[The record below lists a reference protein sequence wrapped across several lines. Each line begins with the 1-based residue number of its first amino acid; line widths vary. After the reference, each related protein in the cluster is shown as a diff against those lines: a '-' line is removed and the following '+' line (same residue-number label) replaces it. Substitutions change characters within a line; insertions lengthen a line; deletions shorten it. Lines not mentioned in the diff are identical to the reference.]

1 MKYKIEFFSNW
12 HCGSGLAAGAD
23 VDALVVKDRDGL
35 PYVPG
40 RTIKGLLR
48 EAATLLGYKENDII
62 KVFGKSG
69 ERDNQAG
76 QASFRNATIGN
87 KEREEI
93 QKCQTA
99 PYLYQTFAA
108 TAIDDFGIA
117 KDNSL
122 RKIETVIPCVVY
134 GTIDDLS
141 ADNEEMIKQAMKY
154 VKRMGTGRTRG
165 YGRCCLSPIEEKE
178 IANKQPEKENEVKPL
193 KPMKFECTLL
203 TDIVLS
209 QSSSSMGYQKSLDF
223 IPGNCFLGIVASY
236 LYNKVLPEKA
246 MVIFHSGKVRFGDAH
261 PAHNG
266 TRGLKV
272 PSAMYYPKL
281 KKPSEELYIHHC
293 ITNQDALKNDQL
305 KQCREGFYAFVDE
318 NGNAIDGMPIDTRKG
333 FIIKSAYDSENRR
346 SADGLLFGY
355 EYLSKGLKLYFEI
368 ESDLDEETDKAIVK
382 ALTGNGGKRYVGHS
396 RKAEFGQVQIRQID
410 EYKEQK
416 SGTEAINIK
425 NEQYATVY
433 ADSRLIF
440 LNNNG
445 EPTFLPTVAQ
455 LFGWA
460 EDTATRAEID
470 WSKSQVRTFQYA
482 PWNSKRQ
489 SYDTDRCGI
498 EKGSVIVINLNG
510 EQDFPKKSQYV
521 GAYEN
526 EGFGRVI
533 YNPEFLM
540 PKNGTNGEAKYR
552 LQEKPDEKKHKR
564 EEDFN
569 PTTDLAKLLEARRN
583 VAKSQKQAYGIVE
596 KTADKWESMFRGN
609 RFASQWGSIRSL
621 AMINTDPQ
629 ELKKEIKSFLS
640 HGVAEEKWNE
650 MGRKKTLEDFLDG
663 KHIEDE
669 NAEEKKRKIEEF
681 NQNLQDTM
689 INLAAEMAKR
699 CKED

>member
-48 EAATLLGYKENDII
+48 EAATLLGYSENDIT

-69 ERDNQAG
+69 ERGNQAG
-76 QASFRNATIGN
+76 QASFNNATIGD
-87 KEREEI
+87 KEKGEI
-93 QKCQTA
+93 QKCLTA

-134 GTIDDLS
+134 GIIDDLS
-141 ADNEEMIKQAMKY
+141 ADDEKMIKQAMKY

-165 YGRCCLSPIEEKE
+165 YGRCCISSIEEQE
-178 IANKQPEKENEVKPL
+178 NADRQPEKENKIMPL
-193 KPMKFECTLL
+193 KQMKYECTLL

-209 QSSSSMGYQKSLDF
+209 QSSSSMGNQKSLDF

-236 LYNKVLPEKA
+236 IYNKVSPEKA
-246 MVIFHSGKVRFGDAH
+246 MAIFHSGKVRFGDAH
-261 PAHNG
+261 PAYDG

-272 PSAMYYPKL
+272 PAAMYYPKL
-281 KKPSEELYIHHC
+281 KKPSEKLYIHHG
-293 ITNQDALKNDQL
+293 IIDKDALKNDQL
-305 KQCREGFYAFVDE
+305 KQCREGFYAFADTD
-318 NGNAIDGMPIDTRKG
+318 GKAIDGMPIDTHKG
-333 FIIKSAYDSENRR
+333 FTIKSAYDSVNRR
-346 SADGLLFGY
+346 SADGLMFGY
-355 EYLSKGLKLYFEI
+355 EYLPRGLKLYFEI
-368 ESDLDEETDKAIVK
+368 ESDLDEETNKAIAE
-382 ALTGNGGKRYVGHS
+382 ALTGNCGKRYVGHS

-410 EYKEQK
+410 DYKEAK
-416 SGTEAINIK
+416 SGTEAFNIK
-425 NEQYATVY
+425 DEQYAVVY

-445 EPTFLPTVAQ
+445 EPTFQPTVAQ
-455 LFGWA
+455 VFGWT
-460 EDTATRAEID
+460 EETVTKAEID

-510 EQDFPKKSQYV
+510 EQDFPKVSQYV
-521 GAYEN
+521 GAYKN
-526 EGFGRVI
+526 EGFGKVI
-533 YNPEFLM
+533 YNPEFLQ
-540 PKNGTNGEAKYR
+540 PKSNINGEAKYK
-552 LQEKPDEKKHKR
+552 LQDKPDEKRHKR
-564 EEDFN
+564 EEDFS
-569 PTTDLAKLLEARRN
+569 PTTDLAKLLERRRN

-596 KTADKWESMFRGN
+596 KTADKWESLFREN
-609 RFASQWGSIRSL
+609 QFASQWGSIRSL
-621 AMINTDPQ
+621 AMINSNAGD
-629 ELKKEIKSFLS
+629 LKTAVESFLS
-640 HGVAEEKWNE
+640 NGVAEAKWNE
-650 MGRKKTLEDFLDG
+650 MERRKVLKDFM
-663 KHIEDE
+663 DE
-669 NAEEKKRKIEEF
+669 LMKNH
-681 NQNLQDTM
+681 QDNMQDIM
-689 INLAAEMAKR
+689 INLTSEMAKR